1 VILGLTGSLGSGK
14 STVARIIEE
23 LTGAPVI
30 DADEITR
37 QVQQPGGAAYDEIVR
52 EFGQG
57 ILASDG
63 TIDRRKLGQLV
74 FNDYQ
79 KLQRLNEI
87 VHPKVRTE
95 ELRLLEL
102 YRQRPL
108 VVFMV
113 PLLFENGLER
123 LVDAVM
129 VVVTRD
135 DVRRQRLRQRNGW
148 SDSEIDRRLAA
159 QWPDEKKMSLA
170 DFVIDNSGSLE
181 ATREQVR
188 AVIDKLSVSGYGE
201 RSDK

>member
-1 VILGLTGSLGSGK
+1 M
-14 STVARIIEE
+14 
-23 LTGAPVI
+23 I

-37 QVQQPGGAAYDEIVR
+37 QVQKPGGAAYDEIVR

-74 FNDYQ
+74 FNDYH

-135 DVRRQRLRQRNGW
+135 DIRRQRLRQRNGW
-148 SDSEIDRRLAA
+148 SDAEIDRRLAA

-188 AVIDKLSVSGYGE
+188 AVLDKLSVLGSGE

>member
-1 VILGLTGSLGSGK
+1 M
-14 STVARIIEE
+14 
-23 LTGAPVI
+23 I

-188 AVIDKLSVSGYGE
+188 AVLDKLSVFGYGE